1 MCPVCNGEGRVYRM
15 TPAYE
20 VVVAQSV
27 GNFSWT
33 GPTHEW
39 RRCIPCGG
47 TGLIKPPLL
56 PDDDTAVE
64 LLAAALGRVPFAWA
78 AWTAKD
84 PGSERRGVALGN
96 LADAI
101 IVALRVE
108 GRDSPEGGQP

>member
-64 LLAAALGRVPFAWA
+64 RLAAAIESLDWLTFAPGLNL
-78 AWTAKD
+78 TPAK
-84 PGSERRGVALGN
+84 
-96 LADAI
+96 LATAI
-101 IVALRVE
+101 IAALR
-108 GRDSPEGGQP
+108 EGGQP